1 MTKTFSVGRSDAR
14 RSYTGIPRLASS
26 GTCAIWASRHCR
38 LFRRRTTAGRFRLPS
53 MRGDEGCGKIGG
65 RVVADS
71 KQAAT
76 AAVSS
81 ANGLARTC
89 SRSRSAPCARGAAGL
104 LFSYKEFFHSTRR
117 LANGGAT
124 AMSIEP
130 IYDSLDFG
138 QAG

>member
-1 MTKTFSVGRSDAR
+1 M
-14 RSYTGIPRLASS
+14 L
-26 GTCAIWASRHCR
+26 
-38 LFRRRTTAGRFRLPS
+38 
-53 MRGDEGCGKIGG
+53 GDEGCSKISG

-89 SRSRSAPCARGAAGL
+89 SRSRAAPCAQGAARL
-104 LFSYKEFFHSTRR
+104 LSSYEEFFHSTRR

-124 AMSIEP
+124 AMSLEP